1 MENPFITQSL
11 PTLDDRQEKILN
23 YMECLEE
30 QAQSLA
36 NSARA
41 TQAAIWR
48 LFNIQ
53 NKKDNAPMA

>member
-1 MENPFITQSL
+1 MENPFVTPALPSL
-11 PTLDDRQEKILN
+11 DERQDKILD

-36 NSARA
+36 HSARA

-53 NKKDNAPMA
+53 NKKPEIPAS

>member
-1 MENPFITQSL
+1 MENPFSTPSL
-11 PTLDDRQEKILN
+11 PTMDDRQEKILE

-36 NSARA
+36 HSARA

-53 NKKDNAPMA
+53 NKKADVPSA

>member
-1 MENPFITQSL
+1 MENPFVTPAL
-11 PTLDDRQEKILN
+11 PTLDDRQEKILD

-36 NSARA
+36 HSARA

-53 NKKDNAPMA
+53 NKKDDTPAA

>member
-1 MENPFITQSL
+1 MENPFVTPAL
-11 PTLDDRQEKILN
+11 PTLDDRQEKILD

-53 NKKDNAPMA
+53 NKKPDAPTA